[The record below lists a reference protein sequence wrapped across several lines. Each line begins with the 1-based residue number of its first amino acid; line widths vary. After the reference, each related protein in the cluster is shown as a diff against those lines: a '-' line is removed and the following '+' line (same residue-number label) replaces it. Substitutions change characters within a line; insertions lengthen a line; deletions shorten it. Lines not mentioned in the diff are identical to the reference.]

1 MVVNLT
7 KISQKMNKLNW
18 LSKEKKKLQNENK
31 SVKIII
37 RKYFNLE
44 KFASL

>member
-1 MVVNLT
+1 MVVNVT
-7 KISQKMNKLNW
+7 KISQKI
-18 LSKEKKKLQNENK
+18 KKKLVEYRKNYYRMK
-31 SVKIII
+31 KCFAIIM

>member
-1 MVVNLT
+1 MNL
-7 KISQKMNKLNW
+7 KEVILFNSIHFDEIWEKNIIEWEKLFI
-18 LSKEKKKLQNENK
+18 K
-31 SVKIII
+31 II